1 MKERTKNRSV
11 LHPMNLINQLLY
23 FVLVTSKKYNIDESH
38 GLTHSINV
46 LHYANELFEYES
58 VLNPRIKSHDKIIYV
73 SAALHDMCDK
83 KYMDVTEGIHEIE
96 TFLQDKLLPNEINIV
111 EQIVSTMSY
120 SKVKKDGF
128 PHLGQFQ
135 NAYNIVR
142 EADLLT
148 AYDFDRC
155 IVYNL
160 HCKNNDIHTAYEE
173 AFELFHNR
181 VFRHEEDGLLT
192 SDFSKAKHVFLKNRA
207 LERMHSWRK
216 ILHKPM

>member
-1 MKERTKNRSV
+1 MQ
-11 LHPMNLINQLLY
+11 LINQLLY
-23 FVLVTSKKYNIDESH
+23 FVLLTSKKYNIDESH

-46 LHYANELFEYES
+46 LHFANELFEYEK
-58 VLNPRIKSHDKIIYV
+58 VLYPRITNHDKIIYV

-83 KYMDVTEGIHEIE
+83 KYLDVNDGINEIE
-96 TFLQDKLLPNEINIV
+96 DFLQDKLVPNEINIV
-111 EQIVSTMSY
+111 KQIITTMSY
-120 SKVKKDGF
+120 SKVKVDGF

-142 EADLLT
+142 EADLLA

-155 IVYNL
+155 IVYGM
-160 HCKNNDIHTAYEE
+160 HIKGSSIDVAYDE
-173 AFELFHNR
+173 AYRLFHNR

-192 SDFSKAKHVFLKNRA
+192 SDYSKAKHNILKNRA

-216 ILHKPM
+216 MLHKNM

>member
-1 MKERTKNRSV
+1 
-11 LHPMNLINQLLY
+11 MNLVNQLLY

-46 LHYANELFEYES
+46 LHFANELFEYES
-58 VLNPRIKSHDKIIYV
+58 VLHPRIKNHDKIIYI

-83 KYMDVTEGIHEIE
+83 KYMDVNDGIHDIE
-96 TFLQDKLLPNEINIV
+96 EFLQDKLVPNEINIV
-111 EQIVSTMSY
+111 KQIVSTMSY

-155 IVYNL
+155 IVYNM
-160 HCKNNDIHTAYEE
+160 HCKGNNIDAAYNE
-173 AFELFHNR
+173 AYDLFHTR
-181 VFRHEEDGLLT
+181 VFQHENDGLLT
-192 SDFSKAKHVFLKNRA
+192 TDYSKAKHIVLKNIA
-207 LERMHSWRK
+207 LERMNSWRK
-216 ILHKPM
+216 ILHKKL

>member
-1 MKERTKNRSV
+1 
-11 LHPMNLINQLLY
+11 MNLVNQLLY
-23 FVLVTSKKYNIDESH
+23 FVLATSKKYNIDESH

-46 LHYANELFEYES
+46 LHFANELFEYES
-58 VLNPRIKSHDKIIYV
+58 VLHPRIKNHDKIIYI

-83 KYMDVTEGIHEIE
+83 KYMDVNDGIHDIE
-96 TFLQDKLLPNEINIV
+96 EFLQDKLVPNEINIV
-111 EQIVSTMSY
+111 KQIVSTMSY

-155 IVYNL
+155 IVYNM
-160 HCKNNDIHTAYEE
+160 HCKGNNIDSAFNEAYD
-173 AFELFHNR
+173 LFHTR
-181 VFRHEEDGLLT
+181 VFQHENDGLLT
-192 SDFSKAKHVFLKNRA
+192 TDYSKAKHIVLKNTA
-207 LERMHSWRK
+207 LDRMNSWRK
-216 ILHKPM
+216 ILHKKL